1 MKQLLGLVLLVAAVP
16 ALAQWMQVGGDDAK
30 AFTYADPATIREHD
44 HIATMTLLI
53 DFKNAQRAPYG
64 PEYLSQKMQQEFDC
78 VGRRTRVLEV
88 ASYAGQKAE
97 EEVVAVQDAPGEWK
111 PVAPQTVAEELWNI
125 ACGKR
130 PE

>member
-1 MKQLLGLVLLVAAVP
+1 MKQLLWALLLAAVP
-16 ALAQWMQVGGDDAK
+16 AWAQWTQVGVDAK
-30 AFTYADPATIREHD
+30 ALTYADPATIRKQD
-44 HIATMTLLI
+44 HVATMTILV

-78 VGRRTRVLEV
+78 AGRRTRVLEV
-88 ASYAGQKAE
+88 ASYAGQRADE
-97 EEVVAVQDAPGEWK
+97 DIVAAQDAPGEWK
-111 PVAPQTVAEELWNI
+111 TVAPQTLAEKLWNI

>member
-1 MKQLLGLVLLVAAVP
+1 MKRLLWALLLAVLP
-16 ALAQWMQVGGDDAK
+16 AWAQWTQVGVDAK
-30 AFTYADPATIREHD
+30 ALTYADPATIRKQD
-44 HIATMTLLI
+44 HVATMTILV

-78 VGRRTRVLEV
+78 VARRTRVLEA
-88 ASYAGQKAE
+88 ASYAGQRAE
-97 EEVVAVQDAPGEWK
+97 EDIVAAQDTPGEWK
-111 PVAPQTVAEELWNI
+111 PVAPQALSEALWNI